1 MYNDDDDVLSGIFM
15 AVVALAGMMSVPTIA
30 IIFASIALEMSLKA
44 IYVMIAVVLAVVV
57 IISLWLK
64 KKNTDSNKKLWVYVW
79 LTLPVVIALFMLV
92 IKTGDLRLM

>member
-1 MYNDDDDVLSGIFM
+1 M

-30 IIFASIALEMSLKA
+30 IIFASLALEMSLKA

-64 KKNTDSNKKLWVYVW
+64 KNTDSNKKLWTYVW
-79 LTLPVVIALFMLV
+79 LALPVVIALFMLM
-92 IKTGDLRLM
+92 IKTGALKGAF